1 MGNYGRSEKDRQ
13 LTVDELTQGITPED
27 EEEILELVDRKLA
40 ERRRKHPIRTLLSDV
55 GLLTRMVRDRTF
67 SLAWSSRAIIL
78 GALLY
83 FVLPTDVTPDFIP
96 GIGYLDDTIV
106 LGIVIRRLST
116 EIDNYRLH
124 LARC

>member
-1 MGNYGRSEKDRQ
+1 MGNYGRSEKDRR
-13 LTVDELTQGITPED
+13 LTVDELTQGIAPED
-27 EEEILELVDRKLA
+27 EEQILDLVDRKLA
-40 ERRRKHPIRTLLSDV
+40 ERRRKHPIKTLLSDV

-83 FVLPTDVTPDFIP
+83 FVLPTDATPDFLP
-96 GIGYLDDTIV
+96 GIGYLDDTVV
-106 LGIVIRRLST
+106 LGIVIRRLSA

-124 LARC
+124 LARR

>member
-13 LTVDELTQGITPED
+13 LTVDELTQGIAPED
-27 EEEILELVDRKLA
+27 EDEILDLVDRKLA

-67 SLAWSSRAIIL
+67 SLAWSSRAVIL

-83 FVLPTDVTPDFIP
+83 FVLPTDATPDFLP
-96 GIGYLDDTIV
+96 VIGYLDDTVV
-106 LGIVIRRLST
+106 LGIVIRRLSA

-124 LARC
+124 LARR

>member
-1 MGNYGRSEKDRQ
+1 
-13 LTVDELTQGITPED
+13 LTVDELTRGIAPED
-27 EEEILELVDRKLA
+27 EDKILDLVEQKLA

-83 FVLPTDVTPDFIP
+83 FVLPTDATPDFLP
-96 GIGYLDDTIV
+96 GIGYLDDTVV
-106 LGIVIRRLST
+106 LGLVIRRLSS
-116 EIDNYRLH
+116 EIDKYRLH
-124 LARC
+124 LARS